1 MVSNLEMRE
10 AAQCNR
16 VPMTVERFAASD
28 LNGWRNAYWFSD
40 DAYDFGLDPWAAV
53 EGVDPHVDGVHYDV
67 WFESGKTIT
76 VPGRVQLFVPAKHL
90 VDAARGAA

>member
-1 MVSNLEMRE
+1 MATDLAISE
-10 AAQCNR
+10 AAKCNR
-16 VPMTVERFAASD
+16 VPMTVEAFAASD

-40 DAYDFGLDPWAAV
+40 DAEDFGADPWAVV

-76 VPGRVQLFVPAKHL
+76 VPGRVELFISKRHL
-90 VDAARGAA
+90 SEASEAR